1 MNSPNTVNVLHNL
14 YLPRWLQKP
23 AATALNSTLAMPMV
37 EYGGRANLSGIPKVE
52 LYELSR
58 LTIPNPVGI
67 TPVPDAFLTAED
79 HALVTRGSRTS
90 NGFRIILTDTR
101 VARLTRL

>member
-1 MNSPNTVNVLHNL
+1 
-14 YLPRWLQKP
+14 
-23 AATALNSTLAMPMV
+23 MV

-67 TPVPDAFLTAED
+67 TPVPDVFLTAED

-90 NGFRIILTDTR
+90 SGFRMILTDTR
-101 VARLTRL
+101 RAIDAPVTDYLGLTQTEQDDLYDAVYDAIVKRQITEANVT